1 METARRH
8 IHSRLWTEKDKKWV
22 MILFALSLIGYGFLS
37 SSILDIIKGLRQIII
52 HPDSLITDYIV
63 IGGIGGA
70 FVNSGLLTL
79 MMIYLLHKHGIHFN
93 GTTYAALF
101 LIAGFSFLGKNIL
114 NVWAIVIGVYLF
126 AKYHRQPFSKY
137 IYIALFGTAMAPI
150 VTEIIFHFEL
160 ILPTRIFLGIIL
172 GTLVGFILPPLATH
186 FLKIHQGYNLYN
198 VGFTAGIMIT
208 VLVALFKSFGYDPT
222 SQMVWGEGYN
232 VKVGLY
238 LYGLCFS
245 MIFLGELTNERAI
258 DQFKHL
264 TRHSGRLV
272 SDFILMDGFSATLI
286 NMGINGLIAT
296 TYILFVDG
304 QLNGPTIGGVF
315 AVIGFGAFGKH
326 YKNIIPVM
334 IGIVLGSYIKIWSIN
349 DPSILLASLFGTSLA
364 PIAGEFGW
372 KYGVVAGFIHS
383 SVVLH
388 VGTLHAGL
396 NLYNNGFSAGIV
408 AAILVPLIE
417 AFRKD
422 TKT

>member
-8 IHSRLWTEKDKKWV
+8 VHSRLWTEKDKKWI
-22 MILFALSLIGYGFLS
+22 MILFALSLIGYGFLTAS
-37 SSILDIIKGLRQIII
+37 PQEIINGLYHIII

-79 MMIYLLHKHGIHFN
+79 MMIYLLHKNDIHFN

-126 AKYHRQPFSKY
+126 AHSRRQPFAKY

-150 VTEIIFHFEL
+150 VTEIVFHFEL
-160 ILPTRIFLGIIL
+160 IFPIRVCLGIIL
-172 GTLVGFILPPLATH
+172 GILVGFILPPLATH

-208 VLVALFKSFGYDPT
+208 VLVALFKSFGYAPT

-232 VKVGLY
+232 LKVGLY
-238 LYGLCFS
+238 LYGLCLL
-245 MIFLGELTNERAI
+245 MIFLGELTHERAI

-272 SDFILMDGFSATLI
+272 SDFILIDGFSATLI

-296 TYILFVDG
+296 TYILMVG
-304 QLNGPTIGGVF
+304 GNLNGPTMGGVF

-349 DPSILLASLFGTSLA
+349 DPSILLAALFGTSLA

-372 KYGVVAGFIHS
+372 KYGIIAGFIHS

-422 TKT
+422 TRT